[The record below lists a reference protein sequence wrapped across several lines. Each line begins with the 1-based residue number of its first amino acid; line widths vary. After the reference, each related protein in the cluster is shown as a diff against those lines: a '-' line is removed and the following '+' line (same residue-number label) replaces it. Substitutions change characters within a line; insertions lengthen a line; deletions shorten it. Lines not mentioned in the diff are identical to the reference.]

1 MNHAAL
7 TSLICG
13 IAAAAT
19 CMSLGSVQAA
29 SLVPHRAFYTLE
41 AARLDDSAG
50 IAQISGK
57 LAYEIRG
64 SDCEGYSVN
73 YRVANRYVQGEGQA
87 QVSDVQLTSF
97 ESGDG
102 LELDLQQKQFTNAK
116 LDAESRIKVKRTKAG
131 EAASGEIIGTEPKAF
146 TIDAGAVFPTDF
158 QKKLVEAAERGE
170 TRFNTLIYEG
180 SEGEKSLRV
189 ISFIGAKK
197 PVSALADS
205 TPDRALAGLSAAAF
219 WPVTISYYPVDDAGA
234 DEPTYQA
241 TFNML
246 DNGISTDLVMDYGRY
261 ALKGT
266 LSKLE
271 ILKQDS
277 CN

>member
-1 MNHAAL
+1 MNHAVL

-13 IAAAAT
+13 VALAT
-19 CMSLGSVQAA
+19 TCIGPVQGA

-41 AARLDDSAG
+41 ASRLDDSAG
-50 IAQISGK
+50 ISQISGK

-116 LDAESRIKVKRTKAG
+116 LDAESRIKVKRSKAG
-131 EAASGEIIGTEPKAF
+131 EAASGEITGTEAKSFIVEA
-146 TIDAGAVFPTDF
+146 DAVFPTDF
-158 QKKLVEAAERGE
+158 QKKLVKAAERGE

-197 PVSALADS
+197 PVAVLADT
-205 TPDRALAGLSAAAF
+205 TPDKALTGLSAAAF
-219 WPVTISYYPVDDAGA
+219 WPVTISYYPVDDDSA

>member
-19 CMSLGSVQAA
+19 CMGLGSAQAA

-50 IAQISGK
+50 IAQINGK

-131 EAASGEIIGTEPKAF
+131 EAASGEISGTEPKSF

-205 TPDRALAGLSAAAF
+205 TPDKALAGLSAAAF
-219 WPVTISYYPVDDAGA
+219 WPVTISYFPVDDDGA

-266 LSKLE
+266 LNKLE

>member
-1 MNHAAL
+1 MNHAVL

-13 IAAAAT
+13 VALTAT
-19 CMSLGSVQAA
+19 CIGPAQAA
-29 SLVPHRAFYTLE
+29 NLVPHRAFYTLE

-73 YRVANRYVQGEGQA
+73 YRVANRYVQGEGQS
-87 QVSDVQLTSF
+87 QISDVQLTSF

-116 LDAESRIKVKRTKAG
+116 LDAESRIKVKRPKAG
-131 EAASGEIIGTEPKAF
+131 EVAAGEITGTEPKSF
-146 TIDAGAVFPTDF
+146 TIEAGAVFPTDF

-197 PVSALADS
+197 PVTALADT
-205 TPDRALAGLSAAAF
+205 TPDKALKGLSAAVF
-219 WPVTISYYPVDDAGA
+219 WPVTISYYSVDDTGD

-246 DNGISTDLVMDYGRY
+246 DNGISTDLMMDYGRY

-271 ILKQDS
+271 ILQQDS

>member
-7 TSLICG
+7 TSLICRT
-13 IAAAAT
+13 AAFAVFMGGAQAAT
-19 CMSLGSVQAA
+19 LAA
-29 SLVPHRAFYTLE
+29 HRAYYTLE
-41 AARLDDSAG
+41 AARLDDAVG
-50 IAQISGK
+50 ISQIHGK

-73 YRVANRYVQGEGQA
+73 YRVANRYLQSEGQE
-87 QVSDVQLTSF
+87 QISDVQLNSF

-116 LDAESRIKVKRTKAG
+116 LDSESRIKVKRPKAG
-131 EAASGEIIGTEPKAF
+131 EVASGEITGDDPKSF
-146 TIDAGAVFPTDF
+146 TVLPAAIFPTDF
-158 QKKLVEAAERGE
+158 QKKLLEAAERGE
-170 TRFNTLIYEG
+170 TRYDTLIYEG

-189 ISFIGAKK
+189 ISFIGARKAMAS
-197 PVSALADS
+197 VTDT
-205 TPDRALAGLSAAAF
+205 TPDKALSSLAASAV
-219 WPVTISYYPVDDAGA
+219 WPVTVSYYPLDGQG
-234 DEPTYQA
+234 DEQPTYQA

-246 DNGISTDLVMDYGRY
+246 DNGISTDLLMDYGGY

-266 LSKLE
+266 LNKLE
-271 ILKQDS
+271 MLNQDS

>member
-1 MNHAAL
+1 MNHAVL

-13 IAAAAT
+13 VALAAT
-19 CMSLGSVQAA
+19 CIGTAQAA

-73 YRVANRYVQGEGQA
+73 YRVANRYVQGEGQS

-116 LDAESRIKVKRTKAG
+116 LDAESRIKVKRPKAG
-131 EAASGEIIGTEPKAF
+131 EAASGEISGTEPKSF
-146 TIDAGAVFPTDF
+146 TIEAGAVFPTDF
-158 QKKLVEAAERGE
+158 QKKLMEAAERGE

-189 ISFIGAKK
+189 ISFIGTKK
-197 PVSALADS
+197 PVAALADT
-205 TPDRALAGLSAAAF
+205 TPDKALKGLSAAAF
-219 WPVTISYYPVDDAGA
+219 WPVTISYYPVNDTGD

-246 DNGISTDLVMDYGRY
+246 DNGISTDLLMDYGRY

-271 ILKQDS
+271 ILQQDS